1 MTQAVGAGGSSTR
14 RIGRVMGIGAQHKGV
29 SDMRKPILTAL
40 IAGALSAAPLV
51 AFGQTSTAKA
61 PAPAPAAKQSSTAS
75 ASSASQ
81 SASKTEST
89 THSTRGVVKSI
100 NDSTLVITRSGKKAG
115 DMTLALNSSTHR
127 DGSIAVGT
135 PVSVRYMH
143 EGKEYVATAITAQ
156 AKAPAQ
162 SKPSASST
170 STSSTPK
177 K

>member
-1 MTQAVGAGGSSTR
+1 
-14 RIGRVMGIGAQHKGV
+14 
-29 SDMRKPILTAL
+29 MRKPILTAL

-51 AFGQTSTAKA
+51 AFGQTTNAK
-61 PAPAPAAKQSSTAS
+61 APAPAAKQSSTAS

-81 SASKTEST
+81 PASKSEST

-100 NDSTLVITRSGKKAG
+100 SDSTLVITRSGKKAG

-127 DGSIAVGT
+127 DGTIAVGT

-143 EGKEYVATAITAQ
+143 EGKDYVATAITAQ
-156 AKAPAQ
+156 AKAAQ

-170 STSSTPK
+170 ATSSTPK

>member
-61 PAPAPAAKQSSTAS
+61 PAPAAKQSSTAS

-81 SASKTEST
+81 PASKSEST

-143 EGKEYVATAITAQ
+143 EGKDYVATAITAQ

>member
-1 MTQAVGAGGSSTR
+1 
-14 RIGRVMGIGAQHKGV
+14 
-29 SDMRKPILTAL
+29 MRKPILTAL
-40 IAGALSAAPLV
+40 IAGALSVAPIV

-61 PAPAPAAKQSSTAS
+61 PAPAAKQSSPTS
-75 ASSASQ
+75 PASQ
-81 SASKTEST
+81 PASKSEST

-115 DMTLALNSSTHR
+115 DMTLTLNSSTHR

-143 EGKEYVATAITAQ
+143 EGKDYVATAITAQ
-156 AKAPAQ
+156 QAKAPAAQ

-170 STSSTPK
+170 STSSAPK